1 MKNITES
8 FTKEIMEKMKQF
20 YEEQIDGT
28 PQGAIF
34 RARTDEAVI
43 TAYNSG
49 KVLFQGKGAEEEFSI
64 WREFSEA
71 KDTEQITAFHEDR
84 SSSVKTDTD
93 AKDDERVEQLLRKS
107 HIGSDESGTGDYFGP
122 VTACAVFVER
132 DCIAVLQEMGVQ
144 DSKKVT
150 DINIMRLAEKI
161 IGMGIPYSSMV
172 IHNEKYNALQAKG
185 WSQGKMKAILHH
197 SVIQSLLRKIDGSDV
212 QGIVIDQFCP
222 PAVYERHL
230 ASERHHLHDR
240 TYFMTKAE
248 DHSIAV
254 ATASIL
260 ARAKFIQEMDRLSK
274 WIGTELQKGASHKVD
289 EIAAKMMKEHGA
301 GVLDK
306 IAKVHFANT
315 EKARSLL

>member
-1 MKNITES
+1 MKNVTRS
-8 FTKEIMEKMKQF
+8 FSKETIEKMKYF
-20 YEEQIDGT
+20 YGDKIDDT

-34 RARTDEAVI
+34 RARTDGAVI
-43 TAYNSG
+43 TAYKSG
-49 KVLFQGKGAEEEFSI
+49 KVLFQGKGAEEEFTI
-64 WREFSEA
+64 WSEFAAADKAEQTTLFRE
-71 KDTEQITAFHEDR
+71 
-84 SSSVKTDTD
+84 SSSHVKTDEQTYTN
-93 AKDDERVEQLLRKS
+93 DEVEQILHES

-144 DSKKVT
+144 DSKKIT
-150 DINIMRLAEKI
+150 DRNILLLTEEILQMD
-161 IGMGIPYSSMV
+161 IPYSSMV
-172 IHNEKYNALQAKG
+172 IDNEKYNELQAQG

-197 SVIQSLLRKIDGSDV
+197 SVIQSVLQKVDESDV

-230 ASERHHLHDR
+230 ASERHRLHNR
-240 TYFMTKAE
+240 THFMTKAE

-260 ARAKFIQEMDRLSK
+260 ARAKFIQEMDRLSE
-274 WIGTELQKGASHKVD
+274 WIGTELQKGASNKVD
-289 EIAAKMMKEHGA
+289 EIAAKIMREHGKD
-301 GVLDK
+301 VLNK

-315 EKARSLL
+315 KKAKALL